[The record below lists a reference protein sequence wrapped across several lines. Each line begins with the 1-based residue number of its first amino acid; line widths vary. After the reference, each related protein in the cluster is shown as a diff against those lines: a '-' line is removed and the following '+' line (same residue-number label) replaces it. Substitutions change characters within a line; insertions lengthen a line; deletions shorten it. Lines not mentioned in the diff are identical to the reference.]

1 MSSPEKQKGDRAER
15 AFLAWLHDLGFE
27 KAHRIRA
34 GSPDDIGDIE
44 LSPDIVLEVKDR
56 AKIDLPAWTRKLGL
70 QKANKDA
77 AIGVIVI
84 KKRGSADPW
93 EWSYVI
99 DAASLVNVLMTRK
112 FLKENL

>member
-1 MSSPEKQKGDRAER
+1 
-15 AFLAWLHDLGFE
+15 
-27 KAHRIRA
+27 
-34 GSPDDIGDIE
+34 
-44 LSPDIVLEVKDR
+44 
-56 AKIDLPAWTRKLGL
+56 
-70 QKANKDA
+70 
-77 AIGVIVI
+77 VIVI